1 MRSAEWSADSQF
13 LILAYDHSAF
23 HCVVLFVN
31 DNNTQ
36 TLTGCQLTT
45 FDCRPRQGLENKVV
59 VDVTPPS
66 GLFVVSRVVR
76 ALFVCR
82 FVFVCFGC
90 CSHVCFVAEY
100 ASVGTEVDSV
110 CWSAHSQRLCVLFRD
125 EFATTSLVA
134 LYHCQPGLV
143 LSFRLIGYI
152 RAPPVSAEKHEL
164 AGYLMPPRQS
174 QSQRRAQTHISGRGL
189 FDLDEQKQQTQH
201 SLPRR
206 TPQTTERTEREN
218 KENKRS
224 TLARPLIFTPQTKHA
239 QAHDDEFEREH
250 KHEHDELEHDGKTQ
264 QQQSHTDAQ
273 TESETQTHAQT
284 QGQTQSVNR
293 PIHIAFQ
300 KCEYGAKLGIC
311 WSQGRFLLCFC
322 VGLWCFVHVVCVCV
336 GHVSVLP
343 LYFRPHKDE

>member
-1 MRSAEWSADSQF
+1 M
-13 LILAYDHSAF
+13 
-23 HCVVLFVN
+23 
-31 DNNTQ
+31 
-36 TLTGCQLTT
+36 
-45 FDCRPRQGLENKVV
+45 

-66 GLFVVSRVVR
+66 GVFYWVFMFVVG
-76 ALFVCR
+76 LFVCLI
-82 FVFVCFGC
+82 VFCVCL
-90 CSHVCFVAEY
+90 CSHVCVCATEY

-224 TLARPLIFTPQTKHA
+224 TLARPLIFTPQTKQHA
-239 QAHDDEFEREH
+239 QAHDDDFEREH
-250 KHEHDELEHDGKTQ
+250 KHEHDEHEHDGKT

-273 TESETQTHAQT
+273 TEPETQTQT

-311 WSQGRFLLCFC
+311 WSEGRFCCLCLLLRVVFC
-322 VGLWCFVHVVCVCV
+322 SCCLCVCRSCERVAVVLSTSQRRVTLLFV
-336 GHVSVLP
+336 G
-343 LYFRPHKDE
+343 